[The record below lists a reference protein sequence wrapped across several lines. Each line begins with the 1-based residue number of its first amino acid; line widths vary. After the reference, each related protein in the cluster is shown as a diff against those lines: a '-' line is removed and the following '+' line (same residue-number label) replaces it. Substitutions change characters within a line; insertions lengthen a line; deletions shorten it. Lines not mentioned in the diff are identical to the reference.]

1 MSDNEQDLHQ
11 PTEPDSIVAK
21 PKRVMTQKQLDNLAK
36 ARKKANIVLAEKRE
50 RRATL
55 KANEKKLKEMKLKE
69 REDRIQ
75 AEMNNIKA
83 VNLNGEPD
91 GSPVQYVRKSK
102 KKKKE
107 PKVVYYSSSSEDDSE
122 PEIVYQKKPKK
133 KPPAPKPPTT
143 APAPHTPQAAPEPHV
158 NFDPN
163 AVHEEEIRRREQAAV
178 EQQYQA
184 KLKQMRKEALLRA
197 VFPMG

>member
-1 MSDNEQDLHQ
+1 MSDNEQDLQQ
-11 PTEPDSIVAK
+11 PTERDSIPTK

-107 PKVVYYSSSSEDDSE
+107 PKIVYYSSSSEDDSE

-143 APAPHTPQAAPEPHV
+143 APHAPQAAPEPRV
-158 NFDPN
+158 NFDAD
-163 AVHEEEIRRREQAAV
+163 AVHEEEVRRREQAAV